1 MQMVLLFCFPIV
13 LNIDNMRQLQKEYDE
28 LTDPVSKENKLS
40 EIKNLNIQ
48 SKPAFDQ
55 ESVADYL
62 EIQSIKSDLA
72 TVNCPEYI
80 IQVIKDAWTVYL
92 NELNRDFLDTNPRLA
107 SNINTISSLC
117 SDEYGDAVHLAR
129 SIALIQGSDTYYDT
143 SDGCQDI
150 TYSGPRSN
158 DERSHEILLNIYPNP
173 SIGNVQI
180 EFNSNVSGLFQ
191 IFNTNGEQVWFS
203 EIKNSAQ
210 LSIEIENSGIFIG
223 RFTSGMGDILTK
235 KIIIIK

>member
-1 MQMVLLFCFPIV
+1 
-13 LNIDNMRQLQKEYDE
+13 MRQLQREYDV
-28 LTDPVSKENKLS
+28 LTNLVSKENKLD
-40 EIKNLNIQ
+40 EIKNLNTQ
-48 SKPAFDQ
+48 SRPAFDQ
-55 ESVADYL
+55 ESIADYL

-72 TVNCPEYI
+72 NVNCSEYI
-80 IQVIKDAWTVYL
+80 IQVIIDAWTVYL
-92 NELNRDFLDTNPRLA
+92 DELDRDFLDTNPRLV

-117 SDEYGDAVHLAR
+117 SDEFGDAVHLAR
-129 SIALIQGSDTYYDT
+129 SIALIQGSDIYYDT

-180 EFNSNVSGLFQ
+180 EFSSNVSGLFQ